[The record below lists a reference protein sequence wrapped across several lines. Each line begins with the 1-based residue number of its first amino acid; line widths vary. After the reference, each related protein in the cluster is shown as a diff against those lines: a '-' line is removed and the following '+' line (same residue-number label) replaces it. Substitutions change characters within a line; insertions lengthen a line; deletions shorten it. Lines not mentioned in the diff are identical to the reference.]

1 MSMKESCLKQGPADH
16 GPLANYEL
24 PPLFENKVLLAKSHV
39 LLFMC
44 YLGCFYTKVAGFNNF
59 DKDIVLAQP

>member
-44 YLGCFYTKVAGFNNF
+44 YLGCFLYQSGRF
-59 DKDIVLAQP
+59 Q